1 MYRSQLPILNRVYLV
16 VHEFEFRVGQQ
27 DLEKIFIFPDSQAT
41 AKNQKC
47 NFNHINEFERPAV
60 CGGAKLV
67 HGSGGIVLSRA
78 A

>member
-1 MYRSQLPILNRVYLV
+1 MVYLV

-47 NFNHINEFERPAV
+47 NFNHINEFERPALFSCAPV
-60 CGGAKLV
+60 SNKGEREWKSYYKQTSQILQK
-67 HGSGGIVLSRA
+67 
-78 A
+78 